1 MKIQLQLPAIITCV
15 LLFTSVTVSAGQH
28 GGGGKRAIDSGAPY
42 YDGKQRS
49 EAEQSVRKRVEQEQG
64 DSSGRIE
71 QERER
76 VETEME
82 KRTRQGSTA
91 GDASKNREQTRT
103 TEEMH
108 KEAGKGSDMTEPARE
123 TSRQWWEF
131 WK

>member
-1 MKIQLQLPAIITCV
+1 MKKLLPLTIITCA
-15 LLFTSVTVSAGQH
+15 LLATGLTVSAGQH
-28 GGGGKRAIDSGAPY
+28 GGS
-42 YDGKQRS
+42 GKQGFES
-49 EAEQSVRKRVEQEQG
+49 GFGKQGDEAEKSVRKRMEQG
-64 DSSGRIE
+64 AGSGRTE

-82 KRTRQGSTA
+82 KRTRQESTS
-91 GDASKNREQTRT
+91 GDARKNREQTRT

-108 KEAGKGSDMTEPARE
+108 KEAGKGSDKTEPARK

>member
-1 MKIQLQLPAIITCV
+1 MKIQLQLPAIIMCV

-28 GGGGKRAIDSGAPY
+28 GGSGKHGFESGSSQN
-42 YDGKQRS
+42 DDKQRS
-49 EAEQSVRKRVEQEQG
+49 EAEQSVRKRMEQG
-64 DSSGRIE
+64 AGTGRTE

-76 VETEME
+76 VEKEME
-82 KRTRQGSTA
+82 KRTRQESTS
-91 GDASKNREQTRT
+91 GDSSKNREQTRT